1 MKTSPTTSRE
11 DRVRAA
17 LLDVL
22 HAQWRELG
30 VPFHAAAFD
39 HPQRFPLEV
48 IDPEALLWCSLHFFG
63 IEPRLEEAVRNW
75 FTANRARVNT
85 QRLNTLAK
93 RNEHEPNETTRV
105 SAWRSISGVRRLV
118 TRKHIGVA
126 ASTPASLHLR
136 SRDVLGND
144 CAAYLIVVLL
154 GSPRGVRCRD
164 VADSTGYTY
173 RCVADTA
180 ASWADAGLVRMEHG
194 FCTILDPTPWA
205 QLLRC
210 DVANVVTVD
219 WQAAY
224 GAVLEYVRTL
234 ERARAAGVAE
244 DSPIL
249 SAAATKAE
257 SVLQGAAAGVAPE
270 RAPAIEALRS
280 AIRARWGG
288 TG

>member
-11 DRVRAA
+11 ERVRAA

-30 VPFHAAAFD
+30 VPFQAPAFE

-63 IEPRLEEAVRNW
+63 SEPRLEEAARSW
-75 FTANRARVNT
+75 FTTNRARVNT
-85 QRLNTLAK
+85 QRLNTLAR
-93 RNEHEPNETTRV
+93 RNEQEPAEATRV
-105 SAWRSISGVRRLV
+105 AAWRSINGLRRLV
-118 TRKHIGVA
+118 TRKHVGLA

-144 CAAYLIVVLL
+144 CAAYLIVALL

-180 ASWADAGLVRMEHG
+180 ASWADAGLVRLEHG

-210 DVANVVTVD
+210 DVADVVTVD

-224 GAVLEYVRTL
+224 GAVLEYLQTL
-234 ERARAAGVAE
+234 VRARAAGVAE
-244 DSPIL
+244 DSPL
-249 SAAATKAE
+249 LAAAATKADG
-257 SVLQGAAAGVAPE
+257 VLQGAAAGVAPE
-270 RAPAIEALRS
+270 RAPAIEALRN
-280 AIRARWGG
+280 AIRAG
-288 TG
+288 

>member
-11 DRVRAA
+11 ERTRAA

-30 VPFHAAAFD
+30 VPFQAPAFE
-39 HPQRFPLEV
+39 HPLEV

-63 IEPRLEEAVRNW
+63 SEPRLEEAVHSW
-75 FTANRARVNT
+75 FTTNRARVNT
-85 QRLNTLAK
+85 QRLNTLAR
-93 RNEHEPNETTRV
+93 RNEQEPAEATRV
-105 SAWRSISGVRRLV
+105 AAWRNTNGLRRLV
-118 TRKHIGVA
+118 TRKHVGLA

-144 CAAYLIVVLL
+144 CAAYLIVALL

-164 VADSTGYTY
+164 VSESTGYTY

-180 ASWADAGLVRMEHG
+180 ASWADAGLVRLEHG
-194 FCTILDPTPWA
+194 FCTILDPTPWT

-210 DVANVVTVD
+210 DLADVVTVD

-224 GAVLEYVRTL
+224 GAVIELLRTL

-244 DSPIL
+244 DSPL
-249 SAAATKAE
+249 LAAAATKAE
-257 SVLQGAAAGVAPE
+257 GALQGAAAGVAPE
-270 RAPAIEALRS
+270 RAPAIEALRN
-280 AIRARWGG
+280 AIRAR
-288 TG
+288 

>member
-11 DRVRAA
+11 ERARAA

-30 VPFHAAAFD
+30 VPFQAPAFE
-39 HPQRFPLEV
+39 HPQRFQLEV

-63 IEPRLEEAVRNW
+63 GEPRLEEAVRSW
-75 FTANRARVNT
+75 FTTNRARVNT
-85 QRLNTLAK
+85 QRLNTLAR
-93 RNEHEPNETTRV
+93 RNEQEPAEATRV
-105 SAWRSISGVRRLV
+105 AAWRSINGLRRLV
-118 TRKHIGVA
+118 TRKNVGLA

-144 CAAYLIVVLL
+144 CAAYLIVALL

-180 ASWADAGLVRMEHG
+180 ASWADAGLVRLEHG

-210 DVANVVTVD
+210 DVADVVTID

-224 GAVLEYVRTL
+224 GAVLEYLQTL
-234 ERARAAGVAE
+234 VRARAAGVAE
-244 DSPIL
+244 DSPL
-249 SAAATKAE
+249 LAAAATKADG
-257 SVLQGAAAGVAPE
+257 VLQGAAAGVAPE
-270 RAPAIEALRS
+270 RAPAIEALRN
-280 AIRARWGG
+280 AIRAG
-288 TG
+288 

>member
-11 DRVRAA
+11 DRVREA

-22 HAQWRELG
+22 HAQWREFG
-30 VPFHAAAFD
+30 VPFQAPAFD
-39 HPQRFPLEV
+39 HPLEV
-48 IDPEALLWCSLHFFG
+48 IDPEALLWCSLAFFSS
-63 IEPRLEEAVRNW
+63 EARLEEGVRSW
-75 FTANRARVNT
+75 FTTNRARVNT

-93 RNEHEPNETTRV
+93 RNENEPHESARV
-105 SAWRSISGVRRLV
+105 SAWRSINGLRRLV

-126 ASTPASLHLR
+126 ASTAASLHLR

-144 CAAYLIVVLL
+144 CAAYLIVALL

-173 RCVADTA
+173 RCVADAA
-180 ASWADAGLVRMEHG
+180 ASWADAGLVRLEHG

-210 DVANVVTVD
+210 DVADVVTVD

-224 GAVLEYVRTL
+224 GAVLEYLRTL
-234 ERARAAGVAE
+234 ERARVAGVAE

-249 SAAATKAE
+249 SAAATNAE
-257 SVLQGAAAGVAPE
+257 GVLQGAAAGVAPE
-270 RAPAIEALRS
+270 RAPAIEALRI
-280 AIRARWGG
+280 AIRAR
-288 TG
+288 

>member
-11 DRVRAA
+11 ERVRAA

-30 VPFHAAAFD
+30 VPFQAPAFE

-63 IEPRLEEAVRNW
+63 SEPRLEEAARSW
-75 FTANRARVNT
+75 FTTNRARVNT
-85 QRLNTLAK
+85 QRLNTLAR
-93 RNEHEPNETTRV
+93 RNEQEPAEATRV
-105 SAWRSISGVRRLV
+105 AAWRSINGLRRLV
-118 TRKHIGVA
+118 TRKHVGLA

-144 CAAYLIVVLL
+144 CAAYLIVALL

-180 ASWADAGLVRMEHG
+180 ASWADAGLVRLEHG

-210 DVANVVTVD
+210 DVADVVTVD

-224 GAVLEYVRTL
+224 GAVLEYLQTL
-234 ERARAAGVAE
+234 VRARAAGVAE
-244 DSPIL
+244 DSPL
-249 SAAATKAE
+249 LAAAATKADG
-257 SVLQGAAAGVAPE
+257 VLQGAAAGVAPE
-270 RAPAIEALRS
+270 RAPAIEALRV
-280 AIRARWGG
+280 AIRAG
-288 TG
+288 

>member
-11 DRVRAA
+11 ERVRAA

-30 VPFHAAAFD
+30 VPFQAPAFE
-39 HPQRFPLEV
+39 HPLEV

-63 IEPRLEEAVRNW
+63 GEPRLEEAVRSW
-75 FTANRARVNT
+75 FTTNRARVNT
-85 QRLNTLAK
+85 QRLNTLAR
-93 RNEHEPNETTRV
+93 RNEQEPAEATRV
-105 SAWRSISGVRRLV
+105 AAWRSINGLRRLV
-118 TRKHIGVA
+118 TRKNVGLA

-144 CAAYLIVVLL
+144 CAAYLIVALL

-180 ASWADAGLVRMEHG
+180 ASWADAGLVRLEHG

-210 DVANVVTVD
+210 DVADVVTID

-224 GAVLEYVRTL
+224 GAVLEYLQTL
-234 ERARAAGVAE
+234 VRARAAGVAE
-244 DSPIL
+244 DSPL
-249 SAAATKAE
+249 LAAAATKADG
-257 SVLQGAAAGVAPE
+257 VLQGAAAGVAPE
-270 RAPAIEALRS
+270 RAPAIEALRN
-280 AIRARWGG
+280 AIRAG
-288 TG
+288 

>member
-11 DRVRAA
+11 DRVREA

-22 HAQWRELG
+22 HAQWREFG
-30 VPFHAAAFD
+30 VPFQAPAFD
-39 HPQRFPLEV
+39 HPLEV
-48 IDPEALLWCSLHFFG
+48 IDPEALLWCSLAFFSS
-63 IEPRLEEAVRNW
+63 EARLEEGVRSW
-75 FTANRARVNT
+75 FTTNRARVNT

-93 RNEHEPNETTRV
+93 RNENEPHESARV
-105 SAWRSISGVRRLV
+105 SAWRSINGLRRLV

-126 ASTPASLHLR
+126 ASTAASLHLR

-144 CAAYLIVVLL
+144 CAAYLIVALL

-173 RCVADTA
+173 RCVADAA
-180 ASWADAGLVRMEHG
+180 ASWADAGLVRLEHG

-210 DVANVVTVD
+210 DVADVVTVD

-224 GAVLEYVRTL
+224 GAVLEYLRTL
-234 ERARAAGVAE
+234 ERARVAVVAE

-249 SAAATKAE
+249 SAAATNAE
-257 SVLQGAAAGVAPE
+257 GVLQGAAAGVAPE
-270 RAPAIEALRS
+270 RAPAIEALRI
-280 AIRARWGG
+280 AIRAR
-288 TG
+288 

>member
-11 DRVRAA
+11 ERVRVA

-30 VPFHAAAFD
+30 VPFEAPAFD

-63 IEPRLEEAVRNW
+63 DEPRLEEAVRSW
-75 FTANRARVNT
+75 FATNRARVNT
-85 QRLNTLAK
+85 QRLNTVA
-93 RNEHEPNETTRV
+93 RRSENEPADSARV
-105 SAWRSISGVRRLV
+105 AAWRSISGLRKLS
-118 TRKHIGVA
+118 TRKNVGLA
-126 ASTPASLHLR
+126 APTPASLHLR

-144 CAAYLIVVLL
+144 CAAYLIVALL

-164 VADSTGYTY
+164 VAASTGYTY

-180 ASWADAGLVRMEHG
+180 ASWAVAGLVRLEHG
-194 FCTILDPTPWA
+194 FCTILDPTLWA

-210 DVANVVTVD
+210 DVADVVTVD

-224 GAVLEYVRTL
+224 GAVLEYLRTL
-234 ERARAAGVAE
+234 ESARAAGVAE
-244 DSPIL
+244 DSAL
-249 SAAATKAE
+249 LTAAATKADGI
-257 SVLQGAAAGVAPE
+257 LQGAAAGVAPE
-270 RAPAIEALRS
+270 RAPAIDALRN
-280 AIRARWGG
+280 AIRAG
-288 TG
+288 

>member
-11 DRVRAA
+11 DRVREA

-30 VPFHAAAFD
+30 VPFQAPAFD

-48 IDPEALLWCSLHFFG
+48 IDPEALLWCSLAFFSS
-63 IEPRLEEAVRNW
+63 EARLEEGVRSW
-75 FTANRARVNT
+75 FTTNRARVNT

-93 RNEHEPNETTRV
+93 RNEHEPHETARV
-105 SAWRSISGVRRLV
+105 SAWRSINGVRRLV

-126 ASTPASLHLR
+126 ASTAASLHLR
-136 SRDVLGND
+136 SRDVLGNG
-144 CAAYLIVVLL
+144 CAAYLIVALL

-180 ASWADAGLVRMEHG
+180 ASWADAGLVRLEHG
-194 FCTILDPTPWA
+194 YCTILDPTPWA

-210 DVANVVTVD
+210 DLAEVVTVD

-224 GAVLEYVRTL
+224 GAVLEYLRTL

-244 DSPIL
+244 DSPL
-249 SAAATKAE
+249 LAAAATKAE
-257 SVLQGAAAGVAPE
+257 GALQGAAAGVAPE
-270 RAPAIEALRS
+270 RAPAIEALRNR
-280 AIRARWGG
+280 IRAG
-288 TG
+288 

>member
-11 DRVRAA
+11 ERVRAA

-30 VPFHAAAFD
+30 VPFQAPAFE

-63 IEPRLEEAVRNW
+63 GEPRLEEAVRSW
-75 FTANRARVNT
+75 FTTNRARVNT
-85 QRLNTLAK
+85 QRLNTLAR
-93 RNEHEPNETTRV
+93 RNEQEPAEATRV
-105 SAWRSISGVRRLV
+105 AAWRSINGLRRLV
-118 TRKHIGVA
+118 TRKHVGLA

-144 CAAYLIVVLL
+144 CAAYLIVALL

-180 ASWADAGLVRMEHG
+180 ASWANAGLVRLEHG

-210 DVANVVTVD
+210 DLADVVTVD

-224 GAVLEYVRTL
+224 GAVLEYLLTL
-234 ERARAAGVAE
+234 ARARAAGVAE
-244 DSPIL
+244 DSPL
-249 SAAATKAE
+249 LAAATTKADG
-257 SVLQGAAAGVAPE
+257 VLQGAAAGVAPE
-270 RAPAIEALRS
+270 RAPAIEALRN
-280 AIRARWGG
+280 AIRAG
-288 TG
+288 

>member
-1 MKTSPTTSRE
+1 MKTSPTTPRE
-11 DRVRAA
+11 ERVRAA

-30 VPFHAAAFD
+30 VPFQAPAFE

-63 IEPRLEEAVRNW
+63 GEPRLEEAVRSW
-75 FTANRARVNT
+75 FATNRARVNT
-85 QRLNTLAK
+85 QRLNTLAR
-93 RNEHEPNETTRV
+93 RNEQEPAEATRV
-105 SAWRSISGVRRLV
+105 AAWRSVNGLRRIA
-118 TRKHIGVA
+118 TRKHVGLA

-136 SRDVLGND
+136 SRDVLGNG
-144 CAAYLIVVLL
+144 CAAYLIVALL

-164 VADSTGYTY
+164 VADWTGYTY

-180 ASWADAGLVRMEHG
+180 ASWADAGLVRLEHG

-205 QLLRC
+205 QLLRY
-210 DVANVVTVD
+210 DVADVVTVD

-224 GAVLEYVRTL
+224 RAVLEYLETL

-244 DSPIL
+244 DSPLL
-249 SAAATKAE
+249 SAAATKADG
-257 SVLQGAAAGVAPE
+257 VLQGAAAGVAPE
-270 RAPAIEALRS
+270 RAPAIEALRV
-280 AIRARWGG
+280 AIRAG
-288 TG
+288 

>member
-11 DRVRAA
+11 ERVRAA

-30 VPFHAAAFD
+30 VPFQARVFEH
-39 HPQRFPLEV
+39 PLEV

-63 IEPRLEEAVRNW
+63 SEPRLEEAARSW
-75 FTANRARVNT
+75 FTTNRARVNT
-85 QRLNTLAK
+85 QRLNTLAR
-93 RNEHEPNETTRV
+93 RNEQEPAEATRV
-105 SAWRSISGVRRLV
+105 AAWRSINGLRRLV
-118 TRKHIGVA
+118 TRKHVGLA

-144 CAAYLIVVLL
+144 CAAYLIVALL

-173 RCVADTA
+173 RCGADTA
-180 ASWADAGLVRMEHG
+180 ASWAEAGLVRLEHG

-210 DVANVVTVD
+210 DLADVVTVD

-224 GAVLEYVRTL
+224 GAVLEYLQTL
-234 ERARAAGVAE
+234 VRARAAGVAE
-244 DSPIL
+244 DSPL
-249 SAAATKAE
+249 LAAAATKADG
-257 SVLQGAAAGVAPE
+257 VLQGAAAGVAPE
-270 RAPAIEALRS
+270 RAPAIEALRD
-280 AIRARWGG
+280 AIRAG
-288 TG
+288 

>member
-11 DRVRAA
+11 ERVRAV

-30 VPFHAAAFD
+30 VPFQAPAFGD
-39 HPQRFPLEV
+39 SLEV
-48 IDPEALLWCSLHFFG
+48 IDPEALLWCSLAFFG
-63 IEPRLEEAVRNW
+63 SEPRLEEAVRSW

-93 RNEHEPNETTRV
+93 RREGEPIEAARV
-105 SAWRSISGVRRLV
+105 AAWRAINGLRRAV
-118 TRKHIGVA
+118 TRKNVGVA

-136 SRDVLGND
+136 SRGVLGND
-144 CAAYLIVVLL
+144 CAAYLVVALL

-164 VADSTGYTY
+164 VAESTGYTY

-180 ASWADAGLVRMEHG
+180 ASWAGAGLVRLEHG

-210 DVANVVTVD
+210 EVADVVTVD

-224 GAVLEYVRTL
+224 GAVLELLRTL
-234 ERARAAGVAE
+234 ERAREAGVAA
-244 DSPIL
+244 DSPL
-249 SAAATKAE
+249 LASAATKAD
-257 SVLQGAAAGVAPE
+257 SILQGAAAGVAPE
-270 RAPAIEALRS
+270 RAPAIEALRNATS
-280 AIRARWGG
+280 GR
-288 TG
+288 